1 MRALAFVLNAILALG
16 LLVWLGLH
24 FAWIRIPPNILP
36 WAALDLDA
44 PPGWSPRLRINSLSM
59 DGPQCLMTLARSQLL
74 YTPVDERPVKDG
86 CGLEL
91 GVKIERSQ
99 IPYNQVFEARCAVV
113 AGLYWYERDLEALA
127 RAHLGAGIAR
137 IDHWGTYACR
147 NINARKEGRRSHM
160 RPPTPSISPDLFSRT
175 ERQFRC
181 CATGVPIPPKAVSW
195 PRRIAEPAVT
205 STPYSDRTTTPSTGI
220 TSTSTWA
227 VLGSAGSTWRGAP
240 APK

>member
-36 WAALDLDA
+36 WAALNLDA

-86 CGLEL
+86 CGLES

-99 IPYNQVFEARCAVV
+99 IPYNRVFEARCAVV

-147 NINARKEGRRSHM
+147 NINARKEGRRSQHATANAIDIAGFVLSDGTTVQVL
-160 RPPTPSISPDLFSRT
+160 RDWGTDTPKGRFL
-175 ERQFRC
+175 
-181 CATGVPIPPKAVSW
+181 
-195 PRRIAEPAVT
+195 AEAHRGACR
-205 STPYSDRTTTPSTGI
+205 YFN
-220 TSTSTWA
+220 A
-227 VLGSAGSTWRGAP
+227 VLGPNYNAEHRNHFHFDLGRARICR
-240 APK
+240 